1 MRGSRCAI
9 DGLLRGAALVLIL
22 GAAAPADG
30 GDRALYTPDELAA
43 ILAHGPLGSPPPD
56 TTNRVADDTRAAA
69 LGQSLFFAGALSSNG
84 EINCATCHQPA
95 LAFTDGRA
103 LARGLALGSRNTPTL
118 LNVADNHWFFWD
130 GRTDSLWSQVGAV
143 IENPREFGSDR
154 LHVAHAIYDD
164 AQLRRAYEEVF
175 GPMPALA
182 DGQRFPPHG
191 RPDQAASASARAWQ
205 GMAAADRDAIDRIFA
220 NVGKATEAYERKL
233 VTGPSPFDVYVEGL
247 ETGDRAKL
255 AALSPAA
262 KRGLKLFVGS
272 GHCDLCHSGPD
283 FSDGEFH
290 NIGLPLL
297 AGEAP
302 DKGRAAGIEQLRIDP
317 FNGIGRFS
325 DDPNAAKDKLA
336 YLPPP
341 ESQEGAFK
349 TPSLRN
355 VAFTAPYMHDGRF
368 ATLRDVLGFYA
379 AGEAASGG
387 KLIGAREATLALV
400 PHFTAA
406 QVSDLVAFLEQLS
419 GRLPNSTLTGP
430 PND

>member
-1 MRGSRCAI
+1 MRGSRRASY
-9 DGLLRGAALVLIL
+9 ALVRRVVLALIL

-30 GDRALYTPDELAA
+30 GDRALYAPDELAA
-43 ILAHGPLGSPPPD
+43 ILAHGPLGPPPPD
-56 TTNRVADDTRAAA
+56 PTNRVADDARAAS
-69 LGQSLFFAGALSSNG
+69 LGQSLFFADALSSNG
-84 EINCATCHQPA
+84 GINCATCHEPA

-103 LARGLALGSRNTPTL
+103 LAKGLAVGSRNTPTL

-130 GRTDSLWSQVGAV
+130 GRADSLWSQVGAV

-154 LHVAHAIYDD
+154 LHVAHAIYDN
-164 AQLRRAYEEVF
+164 AQLRRAYEDVF

-182 DGQRFPPHG
+182 DGHRFPPHG
-191 RPDQAASASARAWQ
+191 RPDQVASAAARAWQ

-220 NVGKATEAYERKL
+220 NVGKAIEAYERKL

-247 ETGDRAKL
+247 ESGDRAKL

-272 GHCDLCHSGPD
+272 GHCDLCHAGPD

-290 NIGLPLL
+290 NIGLPVF

-302 DKGRAAGIEQLRIDP
+302 DAGRAAGIEQLRIDP

-325 DDPNAAKDKLA
+325 DNPNAARDKLA
-336 YLPPP
+336 YLPSP

-355 VAFTAPYMHDGRF
+355 VALTAPYMHDGRF
-368 ATLRDVLGFYA
+368 ATLRAVVEFYA
-379 AGEAASGG
+379 VGEAASRGN
-387 KLIGAREATLALV
+387 LIGAREATLALV
-400 PHFTAA
+400 PNFTAA
-406 QVSDLVAFLEQLS
+406 EVSDLVAFLEQLS
-419 GRLPNSTLTGP
+419 GRLPDPTLTRP
-430 PND
+430 PNG